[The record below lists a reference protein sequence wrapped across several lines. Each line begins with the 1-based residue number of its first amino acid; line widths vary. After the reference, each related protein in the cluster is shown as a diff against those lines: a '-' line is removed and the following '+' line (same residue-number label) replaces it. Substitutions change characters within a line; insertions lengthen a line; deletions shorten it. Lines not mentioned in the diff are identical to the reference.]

1 MSHLSLIVMVRE
13 ERKGHKNVLAFILLR
28 VLSPRRVTVC
38 YVNYDKEADA
48 KKRGNEE
55 NIKKCL
61 FFMAEKK
68 EKKKMR
74 SSLRC

>member
-48 KKRGNEE
+48 KKKGGT
-55 NIKKCL
+55 KKIL
-61 FFMAEKK
+61 KNVYFLWPRKRRKK
-68 EKKKMR
+68 R
-74 SSLRC
+74 